1 MIDRETVDRILD
13 TADIV
18 DVVGDFVSLRRSGA
32 NFKGLCPF
40 HDEKTPSF
48 MVSPAKQ
55 ICHCFGCG
63 KGGSPV
69 NFIMEHEQ
77 MSYVEALRYLA
88 KKYHIEIHEKELTD
102 EEKAAQTERESMLV
116 VNEFASQWFEE
127 QLFNTKDGK
136 DIGLSYFYERGFND
150 ATIKKFHLGYSPD
163 NSKAFYTAATGQG
176 YNKQILFNVGLCI
189 DDRRGGGYDRFHGR
203 VMFPVMNIAGKIIAF
218 GGRTLK
224 KSKDIA
230 KYFNSPESTVY
241 VKNRELYGLFQSK
254 RAIVKED
261 KCFLVEGYTDV
272 ISMHQAGIENVV
284 ASSGTSLTEGQIRAI
299 HRFTTNVTVLY
310 DGDSAGI
317 KASLRGIDMLLAE
330 GLNIKV
336 LLLPEGEDPDSFAR
350 THSASELK
358 RYIADNETD
367 FISFKVK
374 ILLEG
379 TERDPIKRAAV
390 IGDVVKSISVIPDAI
405 TRSVYARECSIQLG
419 IGEDVL
425 LQDIKKNILR
435 LKDEARKRRERE
447 KNRDER
453 RQDRQQSAVENF
465 PSQDVVPDTAPPY
478 IAPPIGEEVAA
489 IDTEPPVI
497 DAPPATIDF
506 EDGTGYRVQGTGYR
520 GEMGAETSQ
529 LSPLNSPLATTDD
542 TSRYVAKQT
551 NKESVLYLAEQD
563 MMRNVVKYGMCY
575 LCDTLDPEGNPQ
587 PTSVIEYISSEFAI
601 DNIDFSIK
609 AFKKTF
615 DAGMQYVGDFYQAL
629 STFESQHRSIA
640 EAQYKKA
647 LSAIDTTGM
656 NVAAIDKKEK
666 EILKG
671 ITNELDA
678 KISDFRKNYLEKKLC
693 SHFDD
698 DVRATALS
706 LVSDKHQL
714 SKIYSMENIEHSIES
729 RLITII
735 SESINNLKNS
745 ILNYEI
751 LVTKEQLKYAQGE
764 EAHNLMTQLQN
775 LYQTRKELAKFI
787 GERVVNP
794 KIK

>member
-18 DVVGDFVSLRRSGA
+18 DVVSDFVSLRRSGA

-69 NFIMEHEQ
+69 NFVMEHEQ

-88 KKYHIEIHEKELTD
+88 KKYNIEIHEKELTS
-102 EEKAAQTERESMLV
+102 EEKAAQTEREAMLV
-116 VNEFASQWFEE
+116 VNEFAAQWFED
-127 QLFNTKDGK
+127 QLFGTQEGK

-150 ATIKKFHLGYSPD
+150 ATIKKFHLGYSPQD
-163 NSKAFYTAATGQG
+163 SKALYTAATGKG
-176 YNKQILFNVGLCI
+176 YNKQNLFNVGLCI
-189 DDRRGGGYDRFHGR
+189 DDRRGGGFDRFHGR

-224 KSKDIA
+224 KTKDIA
-230 KYFNSPESTVY
+230 KYFNSPESAVY

-272 ISMHQAGIENVV
+272 ISLHQVGVENVV

-336 LLLPEGEDPDSFAR
+336 LLLPDGEDPDSFAR
-350 THSASELK
+350 SHSASELK
-358 RYIADNETD
+358 QYIADNETD
-367 FISFKVK
+367 FISFKTK

-379 TERDPIKRAAV
+379 TERDPIKRAAL
-390 IGDVVKSISVIPDAI
+390 IGDVVRSISVIPDAI
-405 TRSVYARECSIQLG
+405 SRSVYAKECSVQLG
-419 IGEDVL
+419 ISEDVL
-425 LQDIKKNILR
+425 LREIQKNITR
-435 LKDEARKRRERE
+435 NKEEAYKRRQRE
-447 KNRDER
+447 KNREGR
-453 RQDRQQSAVENF
+453 FTRETKVEQGGAEPSA
-465 PSQDVVPDTAPPY
+465 PDIAVPDTPPPPV
-478 IAPPIGEEVAA
+478 IAPPVGEEFATG
-489 IDTEPPVI
+489 DNEPPVI
-497 DAPPATIDF
+497 DAPPVPYDLEAPEQEPRT
-506 EDGTGYRVQGTGYR
+506 ED
-520 GEMGAETSQ
+520 SQ
-529 LSPLNSPLATTDD
+529 LSPAQDD
-542 TSRYVAKQT
+542 VSQFVGRSTIR
-551 NKESVLYLAEQD
+551 EDVLYLAEED
-563 MMRNVVKYGMCY
+563 VMRNVVKYGFCY
-575 LCDTLDPEGNPQ
+575 LCDTIDADGNPQ
-587 PTSVIEYISSEFAI
+587 PTTVLEHISNEFAL
-601 DNIDFSIK
+601 DNINFSIT

-615 DAGMQYVGDFYQAL
+615 DAGRQYVVEFYQAL
-629 STFESQHRSIA
+629 AQYESQQRTIA
-640 EAQYKKA
+640 EAQYKQA
-647 LSAIDTTGM
+647 LTTIDTNGM
-656 NVAAIDKKEK
+656 NMAAIDKKEK

-671 ITNELDA
+671 ITNEMDS
-678 KISDFRKNYLEKKLC
+678 KIREFRKNYLEKKLC
-693 SHFDD
+693 SHIDG
-698 DVRATALS
+698 DVRATALR

-729 RLITII
+729 RLGTII
-735 SESINNLKNS
+735 PEAINSLKNS
-745 ILNYEI
+745 ILNYDI
-751 LVTKEQLKYAQGE
+751 IVISEQLKRAQGE
-764 EAHNLMTQLQN
+764 QAQQLMTQLQN

>member
-18 DVVGDFVSLRRSGA
+18 DVVSDFVSLRRSGA

-88 KKYHIEIHEKELTD
+88 KKYNIEIHEKELTP

-116 VNEFASQWFEE
+116 INDFAAQYFEDQLHNSQE
-127 QLFNTKDGK
+127 GK

-150 ATIKKFHLGYSPD
+150 ATIKKFRLGYSPE
-163 NSKAFYTAATGQG
+163 NSKAFYTAATQQG
-176 YNKQILFNVGLCI
+176 YNKQNLFNVGLCI
-189 DDRRGGGYDRFHGR
+189 DDRRGGGFDRFHGR

-224 KSKDIA
+224 KTKDVA

-272 ISMHQAGIENVV
+272 ISMHQAGVENVV

-299 HRFTTNVTVLY
+299 HRFTSNVTVLY
-310 DGDSAGI
+310 DGDPAGI

-330 GLNIKV
+330 GLSIKV

-358 RYIADNETD
+358 QYIKENETD
-367 FISFKVK
+367 FISFKTK

-405 TRSVYARECSIQLG
+405 TRSVYAKECSIQLG
-419 IGEDVL
+419 ISEDVL
-425 LQDIKKNILR
+425 LREIKKNI
-435 LKDEARKRRERE
+435 ARNREETLKRRERD
-447 KNRDER
+447 KNREVR
-453 RQDRQQSAVENF
+453 RQALQSDGSITPPSSDFVPGTPPPPVVE
-465 PSQDVVPDTAPPY
+465 
-478 IAPPIGEEVAA
+478 PPISDDMPIG
-489 IDTEPPVI
+489 DNEPPVYDAPVPFDDSMDFYPDN
-497 DAPPATIDF
+497 DAPPTSPSVDDTPHFTPSATI
-506 EDGTGYRVQGTGYR
+506 
-520 GEMGAETSQ
+520 
-529 LSPLNSPLATTDD
+529 
-542 TSRYVAKQT
+542 
-551 NKESVLYLAEQD
+551 NKESIFYNSELGI
-563 MMRNVVKYGMCY
+563 MRNVVKYGMCY
-575 LCDTLDPEGNPQ
+575 LCGTLDENGDQQ
-587 PTSVIEYISSEFAI
+587 PTTVLEYINSEFLI
-601 DNIDFSIK
+601 DNIELSNQAFNNTFKVSLEYINDFYKELALIESRERSILE
-609 AFKKTF
+609 AQFKKAQSTI
-615 DAGMQYVGDFYQAL
+615 DPVGL
-629 STFESQHRSIA
+629 NV
-640 EAQYKKA
+640 EAIK
-647 LSAIDTTGM
+647 
-656 NVAAIDKKEK
+656 KKENDL
-666 EILKG
+666 LKG
-671 ITNELDA
+671 LQAEMDA
-678 KISDFRKNYLEKKLC
+678 KIAEFRRNYLEKKLC
-693 SHFDD
+693 SHPNDE
-698 DVRATALS
+698 VRHTALQMIS
-706 LVSDKHQL
+706 EKHQL
-714 SKIYSMENIEHSIES
+714 SKIYSVEGFEKSIED
-729 RLITII
+729 RLESII
-735 SESINNLKNS
+735 PEAINNLKNA
-745 ILNYEI
+745 ILTYNI
-751 LVTKEQLKYAQGE
+751 LLIQKQIPHAKGQQAKEL
-764 EAHNLMTQLQN
+764 LTQLQE
-775 LYQTRKELAKFI
+775 LYQTRKELALVI

-794 KIK
+794 RLKN

>member
-13 TADIV
+13 SADIV

-116 VNEFASQWFEE
+116 INEFASQWFEN
-127 QLFNTKDGK
+127 QLFNTKEGK

-150 ATIKKFHLGYSPD
+150 ATIKKFHLGYSPQ
-163 NSKAFYTAATGQG
+163 NSKALYAAATGQG
-176 YNKQILFNVGLCI
+176 YNKQNLFNVGLCI
-189 DDRRGGGYDRFHGR
+189 DDRRGGGFDRFHGR

-224 KSKDIA
+224 KTKDVA

-299 HRFTTNVTVLY
+299 HRFTKNVTVLY
-310 DGDSAGI
+310 DGDPAGI

-358 RYIADNETD
+358 QYIADNETD

-379 TERDPIKRAAV
+379 TERDPIKRSAV

-405 TRSVYARECSIQLG
+405 TRSVYAKECSIQLG

-435 LKDEARKRRERE
+435 LKDEAHKRRERE
-447 KNRDER
+447 KNREGR
-453 RQDRQQSAVENF
+453 RQDRQQPNVNDF

-478 IAPPIGEEVAA
+478 IAPPIGEDFGA

-506 EDGTGYRVQGTGYR
+506 EDSAPPDSR
-520 GEMGAETSQ
+520 APISD
-529 LSPLNSPLATTDD
+529 P
-542 TSRYVAKQT
+542 RYVAKQT
-551 NKESVLYLAEQD
+551 DKESVLYLAEKGV
-563 MMRNVVKYGMCY
+563 MSNIVKYGMCY
-575 LCDTLDPEGNPQ
+575 LGENVDPDGNHQ
-587 PTSVIEYISSEFAI
+587 PTTVLEYISSEFAI
-601 DNIDFSIK
+601 DNIDFTIN

-615 DAGMQYVGDFYQAL
+615 DASLQYIAEFYQAL
-629 STFESQHRSIA
+629 AQFESQHRTLA
-640 EAQYKKA
+640 EAEYKEA
-647 LSAIDTTGM
+647 LTKIETSGM

-671 ITNELDA
+671 INNELDA
-678 KISDFRKNYLEKKLC
+678 KIKEFRKNYLEKKLC
-693 SHFDD
+693 SNFDD

-729 RLITII
+729 RLNTII
-735 SESINNLKNS
+735 PEAINNLKNS

-751 LVTKEQLKYAQGE
+751 LVIKEQLKRSQGE
-764 EAHNLMTQLQN
+764 EAHNLMTKLQN

>member
-18 DVVGDFVSLRRSGA
+18 DVVSDFVSLRRSGA

-69 NFIMEHEQ
+69 NFVMEHEQ

-88 KKYHIEIHEKELTD
+88 KKYNIEIHEKELTN

-116 VNEFASQWFEE
+116 INEFAAQYFEE
-127 QLFNTKDGK
+127 QLFNSEEGK

-150 ATIKKFHLGYSPD
+150 TTIKKFHLGYSPQD
-163 NSKAFYTAATGQG
+163 SKAFYTAATGKG
-176 YNKQILFNVGLCI
+176 YNKKYLFDVGLCI
-189 DDRRGGGYDRFHGR
+189 DDRRGGGFDRFHGR

-224 KSKDIA
+224 KTKDVA
-230 KYFNSPESTVY
+230 KYFNSPESIVY

-299 HRFTTNVTVLY
+299 HRFTKNVTVLY
-310 DGDSAGI
+310 DGDPAGI

-358 RYIADNETD
+358 QFIADNETD

-405 TRSVYARECSIQLG
+405 TRSIYAKECSIQLG
-419 IGEDVL
+419 IGEEVL
-425 LQDIKKNILR
+425 LQDIKKNIIR
-435 LKDEARKRRERE
+435 LKEEAQKRRERE
-447 KNRDER
+447 KIRKER
-453 RQDRQQSAVENF
+453 RLEQQQSSQDF
-465 PSQDVVPDTAPPY
+465 PSQDMLPDTPPPV
-478 IAPPIGEEVAA
+478 IAPPMGEGDAA
-489 IDTEPPVI
+489 YDSEPPVI
-497 DAPPATIDF
+497 DAPPVPYDF
-506 EDGTGYRVQGTGYR
+506 EENMPPAIDPAPTV
-520 GEMGAETSQ
+520 
-529 LSPLNSPLATTDD
+529 DD
-542 TSRYVAKQT
+542 TSRYVIKGT
-551 NKESVLYLAEQD
+551 SKENVLYLAEEGV
-563 MMRNVVKYGMCY
+563 MRNVVKYGMCY
-575 LCDTLDPEGNPQ
+575 LCDTMDPDGNPQ
-587 PTSVIEYISSEFAI
+587 PTTVLEYVSNEFAL
-601 DNIDFSIK
+601 DNIDFTVS

-615 DAGMQYVGDFYQAL
+615 DASMQYVVEFYQAL
-629 STFESQHRSIA
+629 AQFESQQRIVA
-640 EAQYKKA
+640 EAQYKEA
-647 LSAIDTTGM
+647 LKTIDTNGM
-656 NVAAIDKKEK
+656 NIAAIDKKEK

-671 ITNELDA
+671 VTNEMEG
-678 KISDFRKNYLEKKLC
+678 KIREFRKNYLEKKLC
-693 SHFDD
+693 SHIDG
-698 DVRATALS
+698 DVRATALK
-706 LVSDKHQL
+706 LLSDKHQL
-714 SKIYSMENIEHSIES
+714 SKIYSMENIEHSVES
-729 RLITII
+729 RLNTII
-735 SESINNLKNS
+735 PEAINNLKNS

-751 LVTKEQLKYAQGE
+751 LVVTEQLKYAQGE
-764 EAHNLMTQLQN
+764 QAQELMTQLQN

-794 KIK
+794 KYKC

>member
-18 DVVGDFVSLRRSGA
+18 DVVSDFVSLRRSGA

-69 NFIMEHEQ
+69 NFVMEHEQ

-88 KKYHIEIHEKELTD
+88 KKYNIEIHEKELTS
-102 EEKAAQTERESMLV
+102 EEKAAQTEREAMLV
-116 VNEFASQWFEE
+116 VNEFAAQWFED
-127 QLFNTKDGK
+127 QLFGTQEGK

-150 ATIKKFHLGYSPD
+150 ATIKKFHLGYSPQD
-163 NSKAFYTAATGQG
+163 SKALYTAATGKG
-176 YNKQILFNVGLCI
+176 YNKQNLFNVGLCI
-189 DDRRGGGYDRFHGR
+189 DDRRGGGFDRFHGR

-224 KSKDIA
+224 KTKDIA
-230 KYFNSPESTVY
+230 KYFNSPESAVY

-272 ISMHQAGIENVV
+272 ISLHQAGVENVV

-336 LLLPEGEDPDSFAR
+336 LLLPDGEDPDSFAR
-350 THSASELK
+350 SHSASELK
-358 RYIADNETD
+358 QYIADNETD
-367 FISFKVK
+367 FISFKTK

-379 TERDPIKRAAV
+379 TERDPIKRAAL
-390 IGDVVKSISVIPDAI
+390 IGDVVRSISVIPDAI
-405 TRSVYARECSIQLG
+405 SRSVYAKECSVQLG
-419 IGEDVL
+419 ISEDVL
-425 LQDIKKNILR
+425 LREIQKNITR
-435 LKDEARKRRERE
+435 NKEEAYKRRQRE
-447 KNRDER
+447 KNREER
-453 RQDRQQSAVENF
+453 FTREAKVGQGGAEPSA
-465 PSQDVVPDTAPPY
+465 PDIAVPDTPPPPV
-478 IAPPIGEEVAA
+478 IAPPVGEEFAA
-489 IDTEPPVI
+489 GDNEPPVI
-497 DAPPATIDF
+497 DAPPAPYDLEVPEQEPRT
-506 EDGTGYRVQGTGYR
+506 ED
-520 GEMGAETSQ
+520 SQ
-529 LSPLNSPLATTDD
+529 LSPAQDD
-542 TSRYVAKQT
+542 VSQFVGRSTIRGD
-551 NKESVLYLAEQD
+551 VLYLAEED
-563 MMRNVVKYGMCY
+563 VMRNVVKYGFCY
-575 LCDTLDPEGNPQ
+575 LCDTIDADGNPQ
-587 PTSVIEYISSEFAI
+587 PTTVLEHISNEFAL
-601 DNIDFSIK
+601 DNIDFSIT

-615 DAGMQYVGDFYQAL
+615 DAGRQYVVEFYQAL
-629 STFESQHRSIA
+629 AQYESQQRTIA
-640 EAQYKKA
+640 EAQYKQA
-647 LSAIDTTGM
+647 LTTIDTNGM
-656 NVAAIDKKEK
+656 NIAAIDKKEK

-671 ITNELDA
+671 ITNEMDS
-678 KISDFRKNYLEKKLC
+678 KIREFRKNYLEKKLC
-693 SHFDD
+693 SHIDG
-698 DVRATALS
+698 DVRATALR

-729 RLITII
+729 RLGTII
-735 SESINNLKNS
+735 PEAINSLKNS

-751 LVTKEQLKYAQGE
+751 IVVSEQLKRAQGE
-764 EAHNLMTQLQN
+764 QAQQLMTQLQN

>member
-18 DVVGDFVSLRRSGA
+18 DVVSDFVSLRRSGA

-69 NFIMEHEQ
+69 NFVMEHEQ

-88 KKYHIEIHEKELTD
+88 KKYNIEIHEKELTS
-102 EEKAAQTERESMLV
+102 EEKAAQTEREAMLV
-116 VNEFASQWFEE
+116 VNEFAAQWFED
-127 QLFNTKDGK
+127 QLFGTQEGK

-150 ATIKKFHLGYSPD
+150 ATIKKFHLGYSPQD
-163 NSKAFYTAATGQG
+163 SKALYTAATGKG
-176 YNKQILFNVGLCI
+176 YNKQNLFNVGLCI
-189 DDRRGGGYDRFHGR
+189 DDRRGGGFDRFHGR

-224 KSKDIA
+224 KTKDIA
-230 KYFNSPESTVY
+230 KYFNSPESAVY

-272 ISMHQAGIENVV
+272 ISLHQAGVENVV

-336 LLLPEGEDPDSFAR
+336 LLLPDGEDPDSFAR
-350 THSASELK
+350 SHSASELK
-358 RYIADNETD
+358 QYIADNETD
-367 FISFKVK
+367 FISFKTK

-379 TERDPIKRAAV
+379 TERDPIKRAAL
-390 IGDVVKSISVIPDAI
+390 IGDVVRSISVIPDAI
-405 TRSVYARECSIQLG
+405 SRSVYAKECSVQLG
-419 IGEDVL
+419 ISEDVL
-425 LQDIKKNILR
+425 LREIQKNITR
-435 LKDEARKRRERE
+435 NKEEAYKRRQRE
-447 KNRDER
+447 KNREER
-453 RQDRQQSAVENF
+453 FTRETKVGQGGAEPSA
-465 PSQDVVPDTAPPY
+465 PDIAVPDTPPPPV
-478 IAPPIGEEVAA
+478 IAPPVGEEFATG
-489 IDTEPPVI
+489 DNEPPVI
-497 DAPPATIDF
+497 DAPPAPYDLEAPEQEPRT
-506 EDGTGYRVQGTGYR
+506 ED
-520 GEMGAETSQ
+520 SQ
-529 LSPLNSPLATTDD
+529 LSPAQDD
-542 TSRYVAKQT
+542 VSQFVGRS
-551 NKESVLYLAEQD
+551 NIREDVLYLAEED
-563 MMRNVVKYGMCY
+563 VMRNVVKYGFCY
-575 LCDTLDPEGNPQ
+575 LCDTIDADGNPQ
-587 PTSVIEYISSEFAI
+587 PTTVLEHISNEFAL
-601 DNIDFSIK
+601 DNIDFSIT

-615 DAGMQYVGDFYQAL
+615 DAGRQYVVEFYQAL
-629 STFESQHRSIA
+629 AQYESQQRTIA
-640 EAQYKKA
+640 EAQYKQA
-647 LSAIDTTGM
+647 LTTIDTNGM
-656 NVAAIDKKEK
+656 NMAAIDKKEK

-671 ITNELDA
+671 ITNEMDS
-678 KISDFRKNYLEKKLC
+678 KIREFRKNYLEKKLC
-693 SHFDD
+693 SHIDG
-698 DVRATALS
+698 DVRATALR

-729 RLITII
+729 RLGTII
-735 SESINNLKNS
+735 PEAINSLKNS
-745 ILNYEI
+745 ILNYDI
-751 LVTKEQLKYAQGE
+751 IVVSEQLKRAQGE
-764 EAHNLMTQLQN
+764 QAQQLMTQLQN

>member
-88 KKYHIEIHEKELTD
+88 KKYNIEIHEKELTD
-102 EEKAAQTERESMLV
+102 EEKAAQTERESMLII
-116 VNEFASQWFEE
+116 NEFAAQYFED
-127 QLFNTKDGK
+127 QLFNNQEGK

-150 ATIKKFHLGYSPD
+150 NTIKKFHLGYSPQD
-163 NSKAFYTAATGQG
+163 SKAFYTTATGKG
-176 YNKQILFNVGLCI
+176 YNKKYLFDVGLCI
-189 DDRRGGGYDRFHGR
+189 DDRRGGGFDRFHGR
-203 VMFPVMNIAGKIIAF
+203 VMFPVMNIAGKVIAF

-224 KSKDIA
+224 KTKDTA
-230 KYFNSPESTVY
+230 KYFNSPESIVY

-299 HRFTTNVTVLY
+299 HRFTKNVTVLY

-358 RYIADNETD
+358 QYIADNETD
-367 FISFKVK
+367 FISFKTK

-405 TRSVYARECSIQLG
+405 SRSVYAKECSNQLG

-425 LQDIKKNILR
+425 LREIQKNITR
-435 LKDEARKRRERE
+435 YKEEAYKRRQRE
-447 KNRDER
+447 KNREEQ
-453 RQDRQQSAVENF
+453 RQEQHQ
-465 PSQDVVPDTAPPY
+465 PSPEFSSQEPLPDAPPPV
-478 IAPPIGEEVAA
+478 IAPPLGEEYPSG
-489 IDTEPPVI
+489 DNEPPVI
-497 DAPPATIDF
+497 DAPPAPEF
-506 EDGTGYRVQGTGYR
+506 ESPIPDTPSPIP
-520 GEMGAETSQ
+520 EFELKSTS
-529 LSPLNSPLATTDD
+529 
-542 TSRYVAKQT
+542 
-551 NKESVLYLAEQD
+551 KENVLYLAEKGV
-563 MMRNVVKYGMCY
+563 MRNVVKYGMCY
-575 LCDTLDPEGNPQ
+575 LCDTMDPEGNPQ
-587 PTSVIEYISSEFAI
+587 PTTVLEHVSDEFAI
-601 DNIDFSIK
+601 DNIDFTIP
-609 AFKKTF
+609 AYKKTF
-615 DAGMQYVGDFYQAL
+615 DASMQYIAEFYQAL
-629 STFESQHRSIA
+629 AQYESQQRTIA
-640 EAQYKKA
+640 DAEFKKA
-647 LSAIDTTGM
+647 LAAINTNGM
-656 NVAAIDKKEK
+656 NVATIDKKEK

-671 ITNELDA
+671 INNELEG
-678 KISDFRKNYLEKKLC
+678 KIREFRKNYLEKKLC

-698 DVRATALS
+698 DVRATALD

-729 RLITII
+729 RLKTII
-735 SESINNLKNS
+735 PEAINNLKNS

-751 LVTKEQLKYAQGE
+751 LVIKEQMRYAQGE
-764 EAHNLMTQLQN
+764 QAQELMTQLQN
-775 LYQTRKELAKFI
+775 LYQTRKVLAKFI

-794 KIK
+794 RLKN

>member
-18 DVVGDFVSLRRSGA
+18 DVVSDFVSLRRSGA

-69 NFIMEHEQ
+69 NFVMEHEQ

-88 KKYHIEIHEKELTD
+88 KKYNIEIHEKELTS
-102 EEKAAQTERESMLV
+102 EEKAAQTEREAMLV
-116 VNEFASQWFEE
+116 VNEFAAQWFED
-127 QLFNTKDGK
+127 QLFGTQEGK

-150 ATIKKFHLGYSPD
+150 ATIKKFHLGYSPQD
-163 NSKAFYTAATGQG
+163 SKALYTAATGKG
-176 YNKQILFNVGLCI
+176 YNKQNLFNVGLCI
-189 DDRRGGGYDRFHGR
+189 DDRRGGGFDRFHGR

-224 KSKDIA
+224 KTKDIA
-230 KYFNSPESTVY
+230 KYFNSPESAVY

-272 ISMHQAGIENVV
+272 ISLHQAGVENVV

-336 LLLPEGEDPDSFAR
+336 LLLPDGEDPDSFAR
-350 THSASELK
+350 SHSASELK
-358 RYIADNETD
+358 QYIADNETD
-367 FISFKVK
+367 FISFKTK

-379 TERDPIKRAAV
+379 TERDPIKRAAL
-390 IGDVVKSISVIPDAI
+390 IGDVVRSISVIPDAI
-405 TRSVYARECSIQLG
+405 SRSVYAKECSVQLG
-419 IGEDVL
+419 ISEDVL
-425 LQDIKKNILR
+425 LREIQKNITR
-435 LKDEARKRRERE
+435 NKEEAYKRRQRE
-447 KNRDER
+447 KNREER
-453 RQDRQQSAVENF
+453 FTREAKVGQGGAVPSA
-465 PSQDVVPDTAPPY
+465 PDITVPDTPPPPV
-478 IAPPIGEEVAA
+478 IAPPVGEEFAA
-489 IDTEPPVI
+489 GDNEPPVI
-497 DAPPATIDF
+497 DAPPVPYDLEAPEQEPRT
-506 EDGTGYRVQGTGYR
+506 ED
-520 GEMGAETSQ
+520 SQ
-529 LSPLNSPLATTDD
+529 LSPAQDD
-542 TSRYVAKQT
+542 VSQFVGRSTIR
-551 NKESVLYLAEQD
+551 EDVLYLAEED
-563 MMRNVVKYGMCY
+563 VMRNVVKYGFCY
-575 LCDTLDPEGNPQ
+575 LCDTIDADGNPQ
-587 PTSVIEYISSEFAI
+587 PTTVLEHISNEFAL
-601 DNIDFSIK
+601 DNIDFSIT

-615 DAGMQYVGDFYQAL
+615 DAGRQYVVEFYQAL
-629 STFESQHRSIA
+629 AQYESQQRTIA
-640 EAQYKKA
+640 EAQYKQA
-647 LSAIDTTGM
+647 LTTIDTNGM
-656 NVAAIDKKEK
+656 NMAAIDKKEK

-671 ITNELDA
+671 ITNEMDS
-678 KISDFRKNYLEKKLC
+678 KIREFRKNYLEKKLC
-693 SHFDD
+693 SHIDG
-698 DVRATALS
+698 DVRATALR

-729 RLITII
+729 RLGTII
-735 SESINNLKNS
+735 PEAINSLKNS
-745 ILNYEI
+745 ILNYDI
-751 LVTKEQLKYAQGE
+751 IVISEQLKHAQGE
-764 EAHNLMTQLQN
+764 QAQQLMTQLQN

>member
-13 TADIV
+13 SADIV

-88 KKYHIEIHEKELTD
+88 KKYNIEIHEKELTS
-102 EEKAAQTERESMLV
+102 EEKAAQTEGESMLII
-116 VNEFASQWFEE
+116 NEFALKYFED
-127 QLFNTKDGK
+127 QLFNTDEGK
-136 DIGLSYFYERGFND
+136 NIGLSYFYERGFND
-150 ATIKKFHLGYSPD
+150 ATIKKFNLGYSPQD
-163 NSKAFYTAATGQG
+163 SKAFYTAATGKG
-176 YNKQILFNVGLCI
+176 YNKKYLFDVGLCI
-189 DDRRGGGYDRFHGR
+189 DDRKGGGFDRFHGR

-224 KSKDIA
+224 KTKDIA
-230 KYFNSPESTVY
+230 KYFNSPESIVY

-254 RAIVKED
+254 RAIAKED

-299 HRFTTNVTVLY
+299 HRFTKNVTVLY
-310 DGDSAGI
+310 DGDPAGI

-336 LLLPEGEDPDSFAR
+336 LLLPKGEDPDSFAR
-350 THSASELK
+350 THSSTELK
-358 RYIADNETD
+358 QYIAENETD
-367 FISFKVK
+367 FISFKTK

-379 TERDPIKRAAV
+379 TERDPIKRASV

-405 TRSVYARECSIQLG
+405 SRSVYAKECSVQLG
-419 IGEDVL
+419 ISEDVL
-425 LQDIKKNILR
+425 LREIQKNITR
-435 LKDEARKRRERE
+435 NKEEAYKRRQRE
-447 KNRDER
+447 KNREER
-453 RQDRQQSAVENF
+453 RQEHHHPTNLNF
-465 PSQDVVPDTAPPY
+465 PGQETLPDTPPPA
-478 IAPPIGEEVAA
+478 IAPPIGEDY
-489 IDTEPPVI
+489 ISGDSEPPVI
-497 DAPPATIDF
+497 DAPPIPYEF
-506 EDGTGYRVQGTGYR
+506 ENSTPP
-520 GEMGAETSQ
+520 AEPISTVG
-529 LSPLNSPLATTDD
+529 D
-542 TSRYVAKQT
+542 TLQFVAKST
-551 NKESVLYLAEQD
+551 SKESVLYLAEQGV
-563 MMRNVVKYGMCY
+563 MRNVVKYGMCY
-575 LCDTLDPEGNPQ
+575 LCNTMDPDGNPQ
-587 PTSVIEYISSEFAI
+587 PTSVLEFVASEFAI
-601 DNIDFSIK
+601 DKIEFTVNV
-609 AFKKTF
+609 FKKTF
-615 DAGMQYVGDFYQAL
+615 DASMQYIVDFYQAL
-629 STFESQHRSIA
+629 
-640 EAQYKKA
+640 AQYENQQRAIADAEFKKA
-647 LSAIDTTGM
+647 LTCIDTSGM

-666 EILKG
+666 ELLRG
-671 ITNELDA
+671 INNEIEG
-678 KISDFRKNYLEKKLC
+678 KIREFRKNYLEKKLC

-698 DVRATALS
+698 DVRATALK

-714 SKIYSMENIEHSIES
+714 SRIYSMENIEHSYES
-729 RLITII
+729 RLATII
-735 SESINNLKNS
+735 PESINNLKNS

-751 LVTKEQLKYAQGE
+751 LVVKEQLKYAQGE
-764 EAHNLMTQLQN
+764 QANNLMTQLQN

-794 KIK
+794 KIKN

>member
-88 KKYHIEIHEKELTD
+88 KKYNIEVHEKELTD
-102 EEKAAQTERESMLV
+102 EEKAAQTERESMLII
-116 VNEFASQWFEE
+116 NEYAAQYFED
-127 QLFNTKDGK
+127 QLLNTREGK

-150 ATIKKFHLGYSPD
+150 ATIKKFHLGYSPQD
-163 NSKAFYTAATGQG
+163 SKAFYTAATGKG
-176 YNKQILFNVGLCI
+176 YNKKYLFDVGLCI
-189 DDRRGGGYDRFHGR
+189 DDRKGGGFDRFHGR

-224 KSKDIA
+224 KTKDIA
-230 KYFNSPESTVY
+230 KYFNSPESIVY

-299 HRFTTNVTVLY
+299 HRFTKNVTVLY
-310 DGDSAGI
+310 DGDPAGI

-358 RYIADNETD
+358 QYIADNETD
-367 FISFKVK
+367 FISFKTK

-405 TRSVYARECSIQLG
+405 SRSVYAKECSVQLG
-419 IGEDVL
+419 ISEDVL
-425 LQDIKKNILR
+425 LREIQKNITR
-435 LKDEARKRRERE
+435 NKEEAYKRRQRE
-447 KNRDER
+447 KNREES
-453 RQDRQQSAVENF
+453 RQNRQQPDQF
-465 PSQDVVPDTAPPY
+465 PIPDPQFPIPEPPV
-478 IAPPIGEEVAA
+478 IAPPISEEFSSG
-489 IDTEPPVI
+489 DNEPPEI
-497 DAPPATIDF
+497 DAPPALSEFGPDVSEHSDLSAQSDNSQYI
-506 EDGTGYRVQGTGYR
+506 
-520 GEMGAETSQ
+520 AKSTS
-529 LSPLNSPLATTDD
+529 
-542 TSRYVAKQT
+542 
-551 NKESVLYLAEQD
+551 KENILYLAEKGV
-563 MMRNVVKYGMCY
+563 MRNVVKYGMCF
-575 LCDTLDPEGNPQ
+575 LGPTLDPDGNPQ
-587 PTSVIEYISSEFAI
+587 PGTVLEHISNEFAI
-601 DNIDFSIK
+601 DNIDLTIP

-615 DAGMQYVGDFYQAL
+615 DASMQYIDDFYQAL
-629 STFESQHRSIA
+629 AQFESQQRTLA
-640 EAQYKKA
+640 EAEYKKA
-647 LSAIDTTGM
+647 LATIDTSGM

-666 EILKG
+666 ELLKG
-671 ITNELDA
+671 ITNEMEG
-678 KISDFRKNYLEKKLC
+678 KIREFRKNYLEKKLC

-714 SKIYSMENIEHSIES
+714 SKIYSMENIELSIES
-729 RLITII
+729 RLTTII
-735 SESINNLKNS
+735 SEAINNLKNS

-751 LVTKEQLKYAQGE
+751 LVTKEQLKYVQGE
-764 EAHNLMTQLQN
+764 QAQELMIKLQN

-794 KIK
+794 RIKS